1 MRLLDQLKKNSNYS
15 IRFELGLIQLKGKEY
30 FDEMHHRATTI
41 LNSIFDKNDDIL
53 IVVCIS
59 NPIDYKKID
68 SPNIKRFIK
77 NKKLIYDLKCKTIA
91 FEFDEEDTEMETKQ
105 YSLKVKKH
113 DIRLGYLIQSIGFKE
128 FGMKPRVNGS
138 FYLLNL
144 TKETLFHMYDDR
156 GCDVYGLEK
165 EKLLPL
171 YYKFRKW
178 ILDYDRIRFDRMF
191 EQGLFNI
198 YESPED
204 MEKRL
209 ELNEKKVKET
219 GINLYQVNTCY
230 ITHELEIPKVF
241 AEECLS
247 EMTQTGFEIN
257 FEQKLSDSIILRATK
272 KAALALV
279 DYQTELMSLYSRKYK
294 GKYNGWSAIK
304 AF

>member
-1 MRLLDQLKKNSNYS
+1 MSLSDQLMKNANYS
-15 IRFELGLIQLKGKEY
+15 IRFELGLIQLKGKGY
-30 FDEMHHRATTI
+30 FDEMHDRATTI
-41 LNSIFDKNDDIL
+41 LNSIFDQNDDIL

-68 SPNIKRFIK
+68 RPNIKRFIK

-91 FEFDEEDTEMETKQ
+91 YEFDEEDTDMETIQ

-128 FGMKPRVNGS
+128 FGMKPRVSGS

-144 TKETLFHMYDDR
+144 TKEMLFHMYDDR
-156 GCDVYGLEK
+156 GCDVYGLER
-165 EKLLPL
+165 EKVLPL

-191 EQGLFNI
+191 KQGLFNI
-198 YESPED
+198 YELPED
-204 MEKRL
+204 KEKRL

-219 GINLYQVNTCY
+219 GSNLYLDNYCC
-230 ITHELEIPKVF
+230 ITHELEIPQDF

-257 FEQKLSDSIILRATK
+257 FEQQLGDSIILKATK
-272 KAALALV
+272 KEGLVYV

-304 AF
+304 E